1 MPFGMTES
9 LRKETAMRTS
19 STRLRVEV
27 IIAALAAGLGVL
39 TLFWRDWIEAFG
51 IDPDNGSGAAE
62 WYLVGGL
69 FAVAAVLAVVARYE
83 WRRANSW

>member
-1 MPFGMTES
+1 MTES

-83 WRRANSW
+83 WRRANS

>member
-1 MPFGMTES
+1 MTES

>member
-1 MPFGMTES
+1 
-9 LRKETAMRTS
+9 MRTS

>member
-1 MPFGMTES
+1 
-9 LRKETAMRTS
+9 MRTS

-27 IIAALAAGLGVL
+27 IIAASAAGLGVL